1 MNAISVRK
9 LSFTYCTRKRRKDVL
24 KELSFHVPEGAFVS
38 ILGSN
43 GAGKSTLFQCI
54 LGMAG
59 HYEGDIYVFE
69 KENKSYS
76 VREFAKR
83 VAYVPQA
90 HHPCFDYR
98 VMDIVIMGT
107 AARCRSFSSPNRQM
121 YECGLNALERLGIG
135 HLAQVSYTAISGGER
150 QLVLLARALTQQAR
164 VLLLDEPTANL
175 DYGNQ
180 IRVME
185 ALQNLSREGY
195 TIVQTTHNPEQAF
208 LFADQILAL
217 HDGRMIASG
226 SPKNV
231 IKSNTLKR
239 LYKIDVQIESILED
253 QVRVCVP
260 AEIIRP
266 AALA

>member
-9 LSFTYCTRKRRKDVL
+9 LNFSYQTKKRRKEVL
-24 KELSFHVPEGAFVS
+24 KDLSFQIPEGAFVS
-38 ILGSN
+38 ILGCN

-54 LGMAG
+54 LRTSS
-59 HYEGDIYVFE
+59 HYSGDIYVFD
-69 KENKSYS
+69 KKNQSYS
-76 VREFAKR
+76 IRELAKK
-83 VAYVPQA
+83 VAYVPQS

-107 AARCRSFSSPNRQM
+107 ASRCRSFSSPDRKM
-121 YECGLNALERLGIG
+121 YEDGLNALERLGVG
-135 HLAQVSYTAISGGER
+135 HLAQAGYTALSGGER
-150 QLVLLARALTQQAR
+150 QLVLLARALAQQAE

-185 ALQNLSREGY
+185 ALQSLSREGY

-208 LFADQILAL
+208 LFADRILAL
-217 HDGRMIASG
+217 HNGRVIASG
-226 SPKNV
+226 SPKEV
-231 IKSNTLKR
+231 IKSETLKK

-253 QVRVCVP
+253 QMRVCVP
-260 AEIIRP
+260 VEIIHP